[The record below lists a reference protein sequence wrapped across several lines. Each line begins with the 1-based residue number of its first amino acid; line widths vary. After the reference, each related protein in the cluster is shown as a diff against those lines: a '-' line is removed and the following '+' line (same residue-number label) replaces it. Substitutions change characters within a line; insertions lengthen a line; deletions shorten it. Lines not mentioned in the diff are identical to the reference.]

1 MSNFVC
7 LQQSMNKPQLLMTKS
22 LYLSPLDTVAHG
34 TSSMMDAR
42 VFTLDQHLSLSQ
54 TSSSLCTSPSAMD
67 SDSLASRSSSNAN
80 SGPSARRPKCAR
92 CRNHGIISWLKGHKR
107 HCSFKDCACK
117 KCNLIAQRQ
126 KIMAAQVTH
135 HRPTA
140 GPEST
145 LSIKLNCS
153 FSTIRRWHLSDNR
166 QLKMPL
172 PWALEQ

>member
-22 LYLSPLDTVAHG
+22 LYQSVDTVAHG
-34 TSSMMDAR
+34 TSFMMDAR

-54 TSSSLCTSPSAMD
+54 STSSLCSSPSPMD
-67 SDSLASRSSSNAN
+67 SDSLGSRSSST
-80 SGPSARRPKCAR
+80 GQGSARRPKCAR

-126 KIMAAQVTH
+126 KIMAAQVSATK
-135 HRPTA
+135 RT
-140 GPEST
+140 
-145 LSIKLNCS
+145 K
-153 FSTIRRWHLSDNR
+153 
-166 QLKMPL
+166 
-172 PWALEQ
+172 